1 MDLTN
6 GDIRIS
12 FDFDDTLSLP
22 SVQKVAKELITLGF
36 DVIIVTSRRSDGKN
50 SDIQEVAQDLGIDS
64 VFYTNYDLKFIY
76 LHYLTCDIHIDN
88 DRNELIHLSRFSDI
102 VGVDVTDESWEYEL
116 KNIFLCL

>member
-36 DVIIVTSRRSDGKN
+36 DVIIVTSRRSDGEN
-50 SDIQEVAQDLGIDS
+50 SDIQEVSQDLGVDL
-64 VFYTNYDLKFIY
+64 VFYTEYNLKFTW
-76 LHYLTCDIHIDN
+76 LKTLKCDIHIDN

-116 KNIFLCL
+116 KNLILCL

>member
-22 SVQKVAKELITLGF
+22 SVQKVAKDLIRVGF
-36 DVIIVTSRRSDGKN
+36 DVIIVTSRRSDSEN

-64 VFYTNYDLKFIY
+64 VFYTDYDLKFTW
-76 LHYLTCDIHIDN
+76 LKALMCDIHIDN
-88 DRNELIHLSRFSDI
+88 DRNELMHISRFSDV
-102 VGVDVTDESWEYEL
+102 VGIDVTNESWEYEL

>member
-1 MDLTN
+1 MDLIN

-22 SVQKVAKELITLGF
+22 SVQKIAKELIRVGF
-36 DVIIVTSRRSDGKN
+36 DVVIVTSRRSDGEN

-64 VFYTNYDLKFIY
+64 VFYTDYDLKFTW
-76 LHYLTCDIHIDN
+76 LKALMCDIHIDN
-88 DRNELIHLSRFSDI
+88 DRNELIHISRFSDI
-102 VGVDVTDESWEYEL
+102 IGIDVTNESWEYEL